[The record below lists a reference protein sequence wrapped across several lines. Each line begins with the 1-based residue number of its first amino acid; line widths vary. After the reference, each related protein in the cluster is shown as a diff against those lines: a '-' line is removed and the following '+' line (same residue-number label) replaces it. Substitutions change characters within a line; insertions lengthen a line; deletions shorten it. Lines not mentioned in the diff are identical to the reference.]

1 MRLLRPEGLKMR
13 VMGIILADRS
23 FERAHHAFVL
33 AAGALALGR
42 DVVLFAG
49 GLSVEA
55 LRQDWSGLEGAALD
69 IRFQERGIAGFE
81 TLRSAIFEL
90 GGEVLACEAGMRAA
104 GLTVEDLCVGARIC
118 GVTSFLERTA
128 DAQILSL

>member
-1 MRLLRPEGLKMR
+1 MR

-42 DVVLFAG
+42 EVVLFGG
-49 GLSVEA
+49 GLSVHA
-55 LRQDWSGLEGAALD
+55 FCRDWSALEGAGLD
-69 IRFQERGIAGFE
+69 PAFQKQGIAGFE
-81 TLRSAIFEL
+81 TLRSAVLEL
-90 GGEVLACEAGMRAA
+90 GGEVLACEAGMRVA
-104 GLTVEDLCVGARIC
+104 GLVQSDLCEDVRIC

-128 DAQILSL
+128 DAQILGL

>member
-1 MRLLRPEGLKMR
+1 MRM
-13 VMGIILADRS
+13 MAIILADRS

-42 DVVLFAG
+42 EVILFAG

-55 LRQDWSGLEGAALD
+55 LRLDWSGLDGAELD
-69 IRFQERGIAGFE
+69 RVFQERRVAGFD

-90 GGEVLACEAGMRAA
+90 GGEVLACEAGVKAA
-104 GLTVEDLCVGARIC
+104 GLSEHDLCTEVRIC
-118 GVTSFLERTA
+118 GVTSFLERSA
-128 DAQILSL
+128 NAQILSL

>member
-1 MRLLRPEGLKMR
+1 MRF
-13 VMGIILADRS
+13 MGIILADRS

-33 AAGALALGR
+33 AASALALGR
-42 DVVLFAG
+42 EVVLFAG

-69 IRFQERGIAGFE
+69 IRFQESGVAGFE

-90 GGEVLACEAGMRAA
+90 GGEVLACEAGMKAA
-104 GLTVEDLCVGARIC
+104 GLTVADLCVGSRPC

>member
-1 MRLLRPEGLKMR
+1 MMR

-42 DVVLFAG
+42 EVVLFAG
-49 GLSVEA
+49 GLSVHA
-55 LRQDWSGLEGAALD
+55 LCRNWSGMDGVALD
-69 IRFQERGIAGFE
+69 QLFQERGVAGFE
-81 TLRSAIFEL
+81 TLRSAVLEL
-90 GGEVLACEAGMRAA
+90 GGEVMACEAGMRAA
-104 GLTVEDLCVGARIC
+104 GLVQSDLCEDVRIC

>member
-1 MRLLRPEGLKMR
+1 MMR
-13 VMGIILADRS
+13 VMGITLADRS

-42 DVVLFAG
+42 EVVLFSG
-49 GLSVEA
+49 GLSVAA
-55 LRQDWSGLEGAALD
+55 LCRDWSSLDDVGLD
-69 IRFQERGIAGFE
+69 QVFQSRGVAGFE

-90 GGEVLACEAGMRAA
+90 GGEVLACEAGMKAS
-104 GLTVEDLCVGARIC
+104 GLTQADLCPSVRIC
-118 GVTSFLERTA
+118 GVTTFLERTI

>member
-1 MRLLRPEGLKMR
+1 MRRSIA
-13 VMGIILADRS
+13 IILADRS

-42 DVVLFAG
+42 EVVVFGG
-49 GLSVEA
+49 GLGVLA
-55 LRQDWSGLEGAALD
+55 CCRNWSGLEGAALD
-69 IRFQERGIAGFE
+69 RQFQARGVAGFE

-90 GGEVLACEAGMRAA
+90 GGEVLACEAGMKAA
-104 GLTVEDLCVGARIC
+104 GLTETALCDDVRIC
-118 GVTSFLERTA
+118 GVTYFLERSA